1 MLKSFY
7 KPLFLVAM
15 IFGAS
20 LSVPAQACGYSTVTI
35 YLQDAEGNAI
45 KNAAFKFVAEESS
58 DEKYFKSATGTAW
71 NAKRGAYVLVHGMC
85 GGHWAVRL
93 RVTAE
98 GFETTEQEISMR
110 LGAHGY
116 LLKLKRRGT
125 GEKVTLDKLACQ
137 TQDECPF
144 STDVGRLAE
153 N

>member
-7 KPLFLVAM
+7 KQVFLVAM

-20 LSVPAQACGYSTVTI
+20 LSVPAQECGYSTVTI
-35 YLQDAEGNAI
+35 YLQDTDGHAV
-45 KNAAFKFVAEESS
+45 KNAAFKFAAEDRR
-58 DEKYFKSATGTAW
+58 DEEYFKSATGTAW
-71 NAKRGAYVLVHGMC
+71 NAKRSAYVSVHGMC
-85 GGHWAVRL
+85 GGHSAVRL

-98 GFETTEQEISMR
+98 GFETTEQKISMR

-125 GEKVTLDKLACQ
+125 SEKVTLDKLACQ

-144 STDVGRLAE
+144 SFDVRRLAE